1 MGYLGINTFL
11 RKTFLCTRRFFVPWE
26 HCLEEFG
33 VSICR
38 VVTKFEITVLGVPKL
53 QKTVPRNVELPA
65 TLCRSVAEAYV
76 SGIPK
81 IIIKYYLIPITLI

>member
-1 MGYLGINTFL
+1 MCPQLF
-11 RKTFLCTRRFFVPWE
+11 FEVEFFVHRE
-26 HCLEEFG
+26 HCLGWSYLHGEEYG

-76 SGIPK
+76 SGRPK
-81 IIIKYYLIPITLI
+81 IIIK